1 MISYRSIPIEPV
13 KEGLLSGQQFLILFF
28 RIVDALHNS
37 FYIKREQTQNIH
49 INRSFIHFMPLEYGE
64 SPFWVWKKKVR
75 AKTIKTFFWKVS
87 KYVVSSGPYFP
98 VFGLYT

>member
-49 INRSFIHFMPLEYGE
+49 INRSFIHFMPLECGE

-75 AKTIKTFFWKVS
+75 AKTI
-87 KYVVSSGPYFP
+87 
-98 VFGLYT
+98 